1 MNLKSWGWMRII
13 RLVLGVIIVIQGIM
27 MKEWLYMILGGF
39 FTLFAIMNVGCC
51 GTSCTIN
58 RKPGR
63 SDETVTY
70 EEIK

>member
-1 MNLKSWGWMRII
+1 MNIKSWNWMRVI
-13 RLVLGVIIVIQGIM
+13 RLVLGIIIIVQGIM

-51 GTSCTIN
+51 GTSCNIN
-58 RKPGR
+58 RKENPSGKPI
-63 SDETVTY
+63 SY

>member
-58 RKPGR
+58 RKTGR
-63 SDETVTY
+63 SDEPVTY